1 MPTNHTARRKGQ
13 SQEKTCS
20 DHRTPL
26 KHCRNDTTR
35 TLDNK
40 PPSVLQVLQAPHR
53 QFSRTRTSRQH
64 HEHNHNRHRETPR
77 DGAEKHVEHKACR
90 CDGTEVR
97 PCCNV
102 ATETVEDDS
111 SAARCQHKTVYHK
124 HFCTRLPCVGALM
137 PHQKTATCD
146 TRKFEMYTTPKSPSS
161 SVHMLHNHMRDLDH
175 LHTVRVAQFPITSHS
190 TCSTSPMGFL
200 DKPNTVALR
209 HDARAVPR

>member
-1 MPTNHTARRKGQ
+1 M
-13 SQEKTCS
+13 
-20 DHRTPL
+20 

-40 PPSVLQVLQAPHR
+40 PPSVVQVLQAPHR

-64 HEHNHNRHRETPR
+64 QEHNHNRHRETPR
-77 DGAEKHVEHKACR
+77 DGAEEHVERKACR

-124 HFCTRLPCVGALM
+124 RFCTRLPCVGAVM
-137 PHQKTATCD
+137 PHQKTAICD
-146 TRKFEMYTTPKSPSS
+146 TRKFEMYTTPKKPELLRPYAPHPHEVLGPLTYCTRRPISNNQPL
-161 SVHMLHNHMRDLDH
+161 HMLH
-175 LHTVRVAQFPITSHS
+175 
-190 TCSTSPMGFL
+190 SPNGFL
-200 DKPNTVALR
+200 GPSPTL
-209 HDARAVPR
+209 